1 MTTILSSWT
10 SHHHIN
16 PNNQTI
22 NQSNNMNHVD
32 QQKVRLRLCRTWH
45 VFSIRTLDP
54 SLSLAFVL
62 HIISSD
68 SSCEWSYF
76 IIEISLKD
84 HSGTKKQRQKS
95 TQSPCSAARVAKN
108 PCASTTCIWA
118 HETDA
123 FAEKK
128 LPRLR
133 RAECTNR
140 VPSPSP
146 KHHCD
151 LIRIGIPSK
160 LKKFEAWVASSYYSR
175 QCAGVYCLGT
185 PFGSRIGYLLT
196 SSSFYHSG
204 LTTNKNAL
212 GQTERWMENPQ
223 RWCIQVTNFK
233 VEKTNAITGSI
244 EVYKSILRC
253 AHGISHAMPTNHEAI
268 IIVLI
273 FSLNIVALDIC
284 SSSQQTSQCCWQ

>member
-1 MTTILSSWT
+1 MRMIIFHYWNLFERSQWHKKTKAKIKPIPMFCGKGGQESVCQYDMHLGTWNWCI
-10 SHHHIN
+10 
-16 PNNQTI
+16 
-22 NQSNNMNHVD
+22 
-32 QQKVRLRLCRTWH
+32 CR
-45 VFSIRTLDP
+45 
-54 SLSLAFVL
+54 
-62 HIISSD
+62 
-68 SSCEWSYF
+68 
-76 IIEISLKD
+76 
-84 HSGTKKQRQKS
+84 
-95 TQSPCSAARVAKN
+95 
-108 PCASTTCIWA
+108 
-118 HETDA
+118 
-123 FAEKK
+123 KK

-175 QCAGVYCLGT
+175 QCAGVYCLCT